1 MLTYAIQKT
10 GDDDS
15 QLDPQGPTDY
25 AGFIRALE
33 QFPWAQQL
41 AQWDDDQSGPLP
53 ALVLRH
59 TGDQRELW
67 ISALGTDLAQDFQ
80 LNAVAMREKKP
91 RFGFGKPSIER
102 DVVTFDVASRADVD
116 RLCQL
121 FCSAQYA
128 AFDEDVARLD
138 ERSRERERWR
148 RR

>member
-10 GDDDS
+10 GDDYS
-15 QLDPQGPTDY
+15 QLDPQGPIDY
-25 AGFIRALE
+25 AGFIHALE
-33 QFPWAQQL
+33 QFPRAQQL

-59 TGDQRELW
+59 GGDQRELW
-67 ISALGTDLAQDFQ
+67 VSALGAGLGEDFQ

-91 RFGFGKPSIER
+91 RFGFGKPSIEK
-102 DVVTFDVASRADVD
+102 DVVTFDVESRADVD

-138 ERSRERERWR
+138 ERARERERWR